1 MHEFSLIKDLI
12 HKITTIARE
21 QHASKVISVTVKL
34 GALSH
39 ISPDHFREHF
49 IHASH
54 GTISEGA
61 RLNIEFMNDITDPQS
76 QEVLI
81 KNIEVVDELIHKPG
95 HC

>member
-1 MHEFSLIKDLI
+1 MHELSLIKDLI
-12 HKITTIARE
+12 RKITTIARE
-21 QHASKVISVTVKL
+21 QHASKVIGVTVKL

-39 ISPDHFREHF
+39 ISPEHFREHF

-61 RLNIEFMNDITDPQS
+61 QLNIEAQTDITDPQS

-81 KNIEVVDELIHKPG
+81 QNIEVVD
-95 HC
+95 

>member
-1 MHEFSLIKDLI
+1 MHEFSIIKDLI
-12 HKITTIARE
+12 RKIISIAHE
-21 QHASKVISVTVKL
+21 QHASKVLSVTVKL

-39 ISPDHFREHF
+39 ISPEHFREHF

-61 RLNIEFMNDITDPQS
+61 RLNIEFMTDVTNPQS

-81 KNIEVVDELIHKPG
+81 ENIEVID
-95 HC
+95 

>member
-12 HKITTIARE
+12 QKIISIAHE
-21 QHASKVISVTVKL
+21 QRASKVVAVTVKL

-49 IHASH
+49 VHASL

-61 RLNIEFMNDITDPQS
+61 RLNIEFMTDVTDPQS
-76 QEVLI
+76 QEILI
-81 KNIEVVDELIHKPG
+81 ENIEIVD
-95 HC
+95 

>member
-12 HKITTIARE
+12 RKISTIAHE
-21 QHASKVISVTVKL
+21 QHASKIISVTVKL

-49 IHASH
+49 VHASR

-61 RLNIEFMNDITDPQS
+61 QLTIKIMTDITDPQS

-81 KNIEVVDELIHKPG
+81 ENIEVVD
-95 HC
+95 

>member
-12 HKITTIARE
+12 HKITNIAHE
-21 QHASKVISVTVKL
+21 QHASKVIGVTVKL

-49 IHASH
+49 VHASR

-61 RLNIEFMNDITDPQS
+61 RLTIIVMTDAADPQS
-76 QEVLI
+76 QEVLLE
-81 KNIEVVDELIHKPG
+81 NVEVVD
-95 HC
+95 

>member
-12 HKITTIARE
+12 QKIISIAHE
-21 QHASKVISVTVKL
+21 QRASKVVAVTVKL

-49 IHASH
+49 VHASL

-61 RLNIEFMNDITDPQS
+61 RLNIEFMTDVTDPQS
-76 QEVLI
+76 QDVLI
-81 KNIEVVDELIHKPG
+81 ENIEVVD
-95 HC
+95 

>member
-21 QHASKVISVTVKL
+21 QRARKVLSVTVML

-39 ISPDHFREHF
+39 ISPDHFRDHF
-49 IHASH
+49 LLASR

-61 RLNIEFMNDITDPQS
+61 RLNIEFMTDVTDPQS
-76 QEVLI
+76 QDVLI
-81 KNIEVVDELIHKPG
+81 QNIEVVD
-95 HC
+95 

>member
-12 HKITTIARE
+12 HKITKIAHE
-21 QHASKVISVTVKL
+21 QHASKVLSVTVKL

-54 GTISEGA
+54 GTITEG
-61 RLNIEFMNDITDPQS
+61 L
-76 QEVLI
+76 
-81 KNIEVVDELIHKPG
+81 G
-95 HC
+95 

>member
-12 HKITTIARE
+12 RKISSIALE
-21 QHASKVISVTVKL
+21 QHARKVLSVTIKL

-49 IHASH
+49 VHASQ

-61 RLNIEFMNDITDPQS
+61 RLNIEFMTDVTDPQS
-76 QEVLI
+76 QDVLI
-81 KNIEVVDELIHKPG
+81 ENIEVVD
-95 HC
+95 